1 MRLYFILFFVFFLQ
15 INLLFA
21 QERDLTYQ
29 ELAKLFYEEED
40 TTKAKEYALS
50 YLKKAKLERD
60 SLKLSDGYFFISLI
74 SHDSLKL
81 IYADSLIQL
90 NIQNPNFHYPGF
102 GYKLKADFFY
112 LKRNFK
118 EALDNYILSQKYAR
132 ENGHR
137 HLENKV
143 MLSIGLIK
151 SRIGEDR
158 EALEIFR
165 KVKGFMDNENYQKN
179 YTYTYLVSLFAF
191 SDSYQRNYILDSATI
206 LNQRGYDLSRNVSE
220 KKMSNY
226 FAFNQGITQLS
237 KKNYDAAIDSF
248 SITLHGLVE
257 YEDFPNVALSYFY
270 QGKANWLLGKQELAV
285 SQFKKTDSIF
295 GFLKD
300 LHPDARE
307 GYLYLIAYYKEK
319 GLLDQELFYIQKLLK
334 LDSILQGNYKYLSK
348 KIIRDYDT
356 GILLNQKENV
366 IRKLQAKKNIF
377 KVAMV
382 SFFGLSVILI
392 IALIFYYQRQ
402 KKYKLQFR
410 RVLADLSL
418 PDEPKTL
425 YKNKSIDIPKEI
437 LDDLKYKIEEFTEQ
451 EFFLDPNVSLTSL
464 AKDLQTNSS
473 YLSRFINHF
482 YRKNFNSFI
491 NDLRIDYI
499 TKRLNYD
506 HILKNFTIQAIAE
519 EAGFKNT
526 VSFTQA
532 FYKKNKIK
540 PSYFLKRI
548 KEKN

>member
-1 MRLYFILFFVFFLQ
+1 MRLYFILFYVFCLQ

-40 TTKAKEYALS
+40 TTKAREYALS
-50 YLKKAKLERD
+50 YLKKARRKRD

-74 SHDSLKL
+74 SKDSLKL
-81 IYADSLIQL
+81 IFADSLIQL
-90 NIQNPNFHYPGF
+90 NIENPNFYYPGF

-112 LKRNFK
+112 QKRNFK
-118 EALDNYILSQKYAR
+118 EALDNFILCQRYAH

-137 HLENKV
+137 HLENKA

-179 YTYTYLVSLFAF
+179 YTYTYLVCLFAF

-206 LNQRGYDLSRNVSE
+206 LNQRGYDLSRNISE

-237 KKNYDAAIDSF
+237 KKDYYAAIDSF
-248 SITLHGLVE
+248 SITLPTLVE

-270 QGKANWLLGKQELAV
+270 KGKAYWLLGKQELAV

-307 GYLYLIAYYKEK
+307 GYLYLIGYYKEN
-319 GLLDQELFYIQKLLK
+319 GLLEQELVYIQKLLK
-334 LDSILQGNYKYLSK
+334 LDSILQSNYKYLSR

-356 GILLNQKENV
+356 RILINQKEKI

-377 KVAMV
+377 KVVMV
-382 SFFGLSVILI
+382 SFFSLSVFLI
-392 IALIFYYQRQ
+392 IVLIFYYQRQ
-402 KKYKLQFR
+402 KKDKLQFQ
-410 RVLADLSL
+410 RVLANLSL
-418 PDEPKTL
+418 PNEPKTL
-425 YKNKSIDIPKEI
+425 YKNRSIDIPEEI
-437 LDDLKYKIEEFTEQ
+437 LDRLKYKIEEFSKQ
-451 EFFLDPNVSLTSL
+451 ECFLDPNVSLTSL

-482 YRKNFNSFI
+482 YQKNFNSFI
-491 NDLRIDYI
+491 NDLRIEYI
-499 TKRLNYD
+499 TKRLNSD

-519 EAGFKNT
+519 EAGFNNT

-540 PSYFLKRI
+540 PSYFLKKL
-548 KEKN
+548 KEKS